1 MKRLQVSIGYIEFST
16 RIMPDPIQKSSVRRL
31 IPKTKLTRRPPIR
44 EIILGVSSSGMA
56 PAMFGSAVI
65 PATPP
70 TIEARP
76 AKESLRE
83 MEESTFTGC
92 WLVPKALTAGTRV
105 SAAMMEREVFI
116 VYIPEFS

>member
-1 MKRLQVSIGYIEFST
+1 
-16 RIMPDPIQKSSVRRL
+16 
-31 IPKTKLTRRPPIR
+31 
-44 EIILGVSSSGMA
+44 MA
-56 PAMFGSAVI
+56 AAMFGSAVI

-83 MEESTFTGC
+83 MESTFIGC

-105 SAAMMEREVFI
+105 SAAMMEREDFI
-116 VYIPEFS
+116 VYFRQFGKILAGVLCLESKVELEFYCQLLVGGGGTLIDDCKQL